1 MIKFNPG
8 LSQILSKVFFSK
20 NSHVTQTFK
29 ILLSPYSEIPWAD
42 GPGGGGTRGAAAPPN
57 FGQLRCFGLQEKILS
72 KTVFKHVSMIFF
84 IIFTR

>member
-29 ILLSPYSEIPWAD
+29 ILLTPYSEIPWAD
-42 GPGGGGTRGAAAPPN
+42 GPGGDEGGCSPPKFWATQIFWAAREN
-57 FGQLRCFGLQEKILS
+57 FVKDSF
-72 KTVFKHVSMIFF
+72 
-84 IIFTR
+84 